1 MTRVVNFKII
11 DAKDEPR
18 TESANK
24 DGGKQCK
31 NKKMVKTIRAIGK

>member
-1 MTRVVNFKII
+1 MEKARNFRFI
-11 DAKDEPR
+11 DSKDEAR
-18 TESANK
+18 HEAANK